1 MKFIALVVCIILSAS
16 SAVSQELPDAPQPHH
31 HRFLT
36 VDNEL
41 AITDVVSRSVDAYS
55 THQFL
60 TNPCGCWHEEDPIAP
75 KGAAYGP
82 IIAFQAGFAAAFI
95 TINHFAQKN
104 HHHWVRVG
112 GRLLIAGDI
121 VDETVSDIK
130 NLNLTVPVKR

>member
-1 MKFIALVVCIILSAS
+1 MKVFFILFACIMSAS

-36 VDNEL
+36 IDNGL
-41 AITDVVSRSVDAYS
+41 AVSDVVVRSIDTYS

-60 TNPCGCWHEEDPIAP
+60 TNPCGCWHEIDPIAP
-75 KGAAYGP
+75 HGAAYGP
-82 IIAFQAGFAAAFI
+82 LIAFQAGFAAAFI

-121 VDETVSDIK
+121 VDEAYWDK
-130 NLNLTVPVKR
+130 NNLDLKVPVSH